1 MKRAIQACAAI
12 AALAALPSLAD
23 DIVGVYR
30 TPTTTYYY
38 TAPPTYYYTEPAPSY
53 YYPAPAVTT
62 TTTTTY
68 VEDPIVVTA
77 PRDTDAAITD
87 DVAYAIA
94 SDPRISGRIG
104 VETYRGEVSLSGRVT
119 TPGQA
124 DRAESL
130 ARSVDGVADVHNYLN
145 TRVGR

>member
-1 MKRAIQACAAI
+1 MKRAIHVCAAI
-12 AALAALPSLAD
+12 AALAALPSFAD
-23 DIVGVYR
+23 DIVEVYR

-38 TAPPTYYYTEPAPSY
+38 TAPPTYYYTEPARTY
-53 YYPAPAVTT
+53 YYPEPAV

-104 VETYRGEVSLSGRVT
+104 VDTYRGEVSLSGRVT

-124 DRAESL
+124 DRAESA